1 MARLSAVFIGILFF
15 ITVGCHSRNDQ
26 STTINS
32 EPGTPTDV
40 GAQGLI
46 KPLFTEKDITVEKV
60 AVDKGRAKVVGK
72 GSTLHLSVYNQTE
85 AQPVSVLDE
94 TKVQLYLPDLLL
106 NQSQNF
112 RLLQLT
118 TDEGGTLYLKMDA
131 LVFPLIPGEHRFTM
145 VMDQALRQALV
156 GLE

>member
-1 MARLSAVFIGILFF
+1 MTRSSAIFVAGLLFL
-15 ITVGCHSRNDQ
+15 IAGCRSGNDQAATTNPQPSATVG
-26 STTINS
+26 
-32 EPGTPTDV
+32 V
-40 GAQGLI
+40 GAEGLV
-46 KPLFTEKDITVEKV
+46 KPLFVEKDLAIEKV
-60 AVDKGRAKVVGK
+60 AVSGGKAKVVGNGK
-72 GSTLHLSVYNQTE
+72 TLHLSVYNQTD

-94 TKVQLYLPDLLL
+94 TTLQLYLPDLLL

-118 TDEGGTLYLKMDA
+118 TDEGGALYLKMDA

-145 VMDQALRQALV
+145 VMDQALRQSLL